1 MAMGSCTRSI
11 TGAWLLGCFS
21 SKRRL
26 AMSGHTK
33 MGRTTHTL
41 IKKDLSAAGIITIAS
56 AVGNVDLR
64 VGLAVMVVGVGFG
77 DGFFWSLGEFLGERR
92 GVLVVNT

>member
-1 MAMGSCTRSI
+1 
-11 TGAWLLGCFS
+11 
-21 SKRRL
+21 
-26 AMSGHTK
+26 

-41 IKKDLSAAGIITIAS
+41 IKKDLSAADVITIAS

-64 VGLAVMVVGVGFG
+64 VGLAVMVVGMGFG
-77 DGFFWSLGEFLGERR
+77 DEFFWSLGEFLGERR